1 MRKSDSVVKQQKA
14 SSHLSGL
21 EIVLNQ
27 MVTIDRSRT
36 MEELNRA
43 IQGILEY
50 IGEYTKAGRAYTF
63 EFIEKQGI
71 YRNTSEWC
79 AEGVKPQM
87 DNLQAVPFMEMPYWH
102 RQFLRGEKVVI
113 EDIEAAKDE
122 MPLEYRLLKAQD
134 IHTVIV
140 FPMFHTDTLW
150 GFIGLDDPILDESQS
165 LINLLTVV
173 GSHLGSAYDSCH
185 KSNLLDEKQNALQ
198 ASIDAF
204 QREQRFLQVLC
215 QDYISVFFADLKKD
229 YLEILKVDPEAN
241 VLQVSASEKYMTLS
255 YKEIIESYCRQF
267 MMQEEARKLKKR
279 LNAERLMRELKTRDR
294 ISFRFQSLPNGA
306 GHEYFEAQITRMA
319 IDEENFKVLIGFR
332 FIDDIVRED
341 REKQRVL
348 REALNETRINN
359 EIISA
364 ISKIY
369 FSIYRI
375 DLEKDVYD
383 EVVSIN
389 EVHKMT
395 GVSGKASEKMVEIC
409 KAVVARDYQDRIM
422 RFFDLSTLQ
431 ERLKNTDTVTLEYMV
446 PDGNWQL
453 ARFIAKNRNEQG
465 VVTKVLYVTREVSD
479 VMLRERN
486 WFMAAEAA
494 NRENEA
500 KTDFLSRMAH
510 DIRTPLNA
518 VLGFAYIAKA
528 HIDEKSIV
536 SENLDK
542 LQSAGRYIQR
552 LVDDVTDISQIE
564 SGHFHIE
571 PAFFDVMTLFRDS
584 QDIMGQ
590 MAADRK
596 LHMTCRAHDILHPQ
610 IDADAI
616 RLKQIYVNLVSN
628 AVKYTPEGGTVHFE
642 LYEETSD
649 SPGCVRLV
657 SIVQDNGIG
666 MTEDYMKKMYERF
679 SRSVDTRI
687 NKVRGSGLGLAI
699 VKELVDRMNGR
710 IEVQSAVGV
719 GTTFRVVFDFPFEE
733 ADSDMILQ
741 SPMESDLEMAGQSST
756 ESDLTDCE
764 GMHVLIAEDNE
775 LNYEVAHEILAMHGI
790 TSEQAE
796 NGKICVERF
805 MEAPEG
811 TYDAILMDMQ
821 MPVMNGLEATKML
834 RKMDQ
839 YHGNTI
845 PIIAM
850 TANVAKTDMDKC
862 LAAGM
867 TGHLAKPLDIH
878 ALIAALASVRK
889 TGNAKMEKKD

>member
-1 MRKSDSVVKQQKA
+1 MRKSDSVVKQKKA

-21 EIVLNQ
+21 DIVLNQ

-63 EFIEKQGI
+63 EFIEKQSI

-215 QDYISVFFADLKKD
+215 RDYISVFFADLKKD
-229 YLEILKVDPEAN
+229 YLEILKVDPETN
-241 VLQVSASEKYMTLS
+241 VLQVSASEEHMTLS

-319 IDEENFKVLIGFR
+319 IYEENFKVLIGFR
-332 FIDDIVRED
+332 FIDD
-341 REKQRVL
+341 
-348 REALNETRINN
+348 
-359 EIISA
+359 
-364 ISKIY
+364 
-369 FSIYRI
+369 
-375 DLEKDVYD
+375 
-383 EVVSIN
+383 
-389 EVHKMT
+389 
-395 GVSGKASEKMVEIC
+395 
-409 KAVVARDYQDRIM
+409 
-422 RFFDLSTLQ
+422 
-431 ERLKNTDTVTLEYMV
+431 
-446 PDGNWQL
+446 
-453 ARFIAKNRNEQG
+453 
-465 VVTKVLYVTREVSD
+465 
-479 VMLRERN
+479 
-486 WFMAAEAA
+486 
-494 NRENEA
+494 
-500 KTDFLSRMAH
+500 
-510 DIRTPLNA
+510 
-518 VLGFAYIAKA
+518 
-528 HIDEKSIV
+528 IV

-571 PAFFDVMTLFRDS
+571 PAFFNVMTFFRDF

-590 MAADRK
+590 MTADRK

-628 AVKYTPEGGTVHFE
+628 AVKYTPEGGMVHFE

-679 SRSVDTRI
+679 SRYVDTRI

-878 ALIAALASVRK
+878 ALIAALVSVRK
-889 TGNAKMEKKD
+889 REMQKWRRRIKQW

>member
-1 MRKSDSVVKQQKA
+1 MRKSDSVVKQKKA

-21 EIVLNQ
+21 DIVLNQ

-63 EFIEKQGI
+63 EFIEKQSI

-215 QDYISVFFADLKKD
+215 RDYISVFFADLKKD

-241 VLQVSASEKYMTLS
+241 VLQVSASEEYMTLS

-319 IDEENFKVLIGFR
+319 IYEESFKVLIGFR
-332 FIDDIVRED
+332 FIDD
-341 REKQRVL
+341 
-348 REALNETRINN
+348 
-359 EIISA
+359 
-364 ISKIY
+364 
-369 FSIYRI
+369 
-375 DLEKDVYD
+375 
-383 EVVSIN
+383 
-389 EVHKMT
+389 
-395 GVSGKASEKMVEIC
+395 
-409 KAVVARDYQDRIM
+409 
-422 RFFDLSTLQ
+422 
-431 ERLKNTDTVTLEYMV
+431 
-446 PDGNWQL
+446 
-453 ARFIAKNRNEQG
+453 
-465 VVTKVLYVTREVSD
+465 
-479 VMLRERN
+479 
-486 WFMAAEAA
+486 
-494 NRENEA
+494 
-500 KTDFLSRMAH
+500 
-510 DIRTPLNA
+510 
-518 VLGFAYIAKA
+518 
-528 HIDEKSIV
+528 IV

-571 PAFFDVMTLFRDS
+571 PAFFNVMTFFRDF

-590 MAADRK
+590 MTADRK

-628 AVKYTPEGGTVHFE
+628 AVKYTPEGGMVHFE

-679 SRSVDTRI
+679 SRYVDTRI

-878 ALIAALASVRK
+878 ALIAALVSVRK
-889 TGNAKMEKKD
+889 REM

>member
-1 MRKSDSVVKQQKA
+1 MRKSDSVVKQKKA

-21 EIVLNQ
+21 DIVLNQ

-63 EFIEKQGI
+63 EFIEKQSI

-215 QDYISVFFADLKKD
+215 RDYISVFFADLKKD

-241 VLQVSASEKYMTLS
+241 VLQVSASEEYMTLS

-319 IDEENFKVLIGFR
+319 IYEESFKVLIGFR
-332 FIDDIVRED
+332 FIDD
-341 REKQRVL
+341 
-348 REALNETRINN
+348 
-359 EIISA
+359 
-364 ISKIY
+364 
-369 FSIYRI
+369 
-375 DLEKDVYD
+375 
-383 EVVSIN
+383 
-389 EVHKMT
+389 
-395 GVSGKASEKMVEIC
+395 
-409 KAVVARDYQDRIM
+409 
-422 RFFDLSTLQ
+422 
-431 ERLKNTDTVTLEYMV
+431 
-446 PDGNWQL
+446 
-453 ARFIAKNRNEQG
+453 
-465 VVTKVLYVTREVSD
+465 
-479 VMLRERN
+479 
-486 WFMAAEAA
+486 
-494 NRENEA
+494 
-500 KTDFLSRMAH
+500 
-510 DIRTPLNA
+510 
-518 VLGFAYIAKA
+518 
-528 HIDEKSIV
+528 IV

-571 PAFFDVMTLFRDS
+571 PAFFNVMTFFRDF

-590 MAADRK
+590 MPADRK

-628 AVKYTPEGGTVHFE
+628 AVKYTPEGGMVHFE

-679 SRSVDTRI
+679 SRYVDTRI

-878 ALIAALASVRK
+878 ALIAALVSVRK
-889 TGNAKMEKKD
+889 REMQKWRRRIKQW

>member
-63 EFIEKQGI
+63 EFIEKQSI

-241 VLQVSASEKYMTLS
+241 VLQVSASEEHMTLS

-332 FIDDIVRED
+332 FIDDIV
-341 REKQRVL
+341 
-348 REALNETRINN
+348 
-359 EIISA
+359 
-364 ISKIY
+364 
-369 FSIYRI
+369 
-375 DLEKDVYD
+375 
-383 EVVSIN
+383 
-389 EVHKMT
+389 
-395 GVSGKASEKMVEIC
+395 
-409 KAVVARDYQDRIM
+409 
-422 RFFDLSTLQ
+422 
-431 ERLKNTDTVTLEYMV
+431 
-446 PDGNWQL
+446 
-453 ARFIAKNRNEQG
+453 
-465 VVTKVLYVTREVSD
+465 
-479 VMLRERN
+479 
-486 WFMAAEAA
+486 
-494 NRENEA
+494 
-500 KTDFLSRMAH
+500 
-510 DIRTPLNA
+510 
-518 VLGFAYIAKA
+518 
-528 HIDEKSIV
+528 

-571 PAFFDVMTLFRDS
+571 PAFFNVMTFFRDF

-590 MAADRK
+590 MTADRK

-628 AVKYTPEGGTVHFE
+628 AVKYTPEGGMVHFE

-679 SRSVDTRI
+679 SRYVDTRI

-764 GMHVLIAEDNE
+764 RMHVLIAEDNE

-878 ALIAALASVRK
+878 ALIAALVSVRK
-889 TGNAKMEKKD
+889 REMQKWRRRIKQW

>member
-1 MRKSDSVVKQQKA
+1 MSVK
-14 SSHLSGL
+14 
-21 EIVLNQ
+21 
-27 MVTIDRSRT
+27 TW
-36 MEELNRA
+36 
-43 IQGILEY
+43 
-50 IGEYTKAGRAYTF
+50 
-63 EFIEKQGI
+63 
-71 YRNTSEWC
+71 TSC
-79 AEGVKPQM
+79 
-87 DNLQAVPFMEMPYWH
+87 
-102 RQFLRGEKVVI
+102 
-113 EDIEAAKDE
+113 
-122 MPLEYRLLKAQD
+122 
-134 IHTVIV
+134 
-140 FPMFHTDTLW
+140 
-150 GFIGLDDPILDESQS
+150 S
-165 LINLLTVV
+165 L
-173 GSHLGSAYDSCH
+173 
-185 KSNLLDEKQNALQ
+185 
-198 ASIDAF
+198 
-204 QREQRFLQVLC
+204 
-215 QDYISVFFADLKKD
+215 
-229 YLEILKVDPEAN
+229 
-241 VLQVSASEKYMTLS
+241 
-255 YKEIIESYCRQF
+255 
-267 MMQEEARKLKKR
+267 
-279 LNAERLMRELKTRDR
+279 
-294 ISFRFQSLPNGA
+294 
-306 GHEYFEAQITRMA
+306 
-319 IDEENFKVLIGFR
+319 
-332 FIDDIVRED
+332 
-341 REKQRVL
+341 
-348 REALNETRINN
+348 
-359 EIISA
+359 
-364 ISKIY
+364 
-369 FSIYRI
+369 
-375 DLEKDVYD
+375 
-383 EVVSIN
+383 
-389 EVHKMT
+389 
-395 GVSGKASEKMVEIC
+395 
-409 KAVVARDYQDRIM
+409 
-422 RFFDLSTLQ
+422 
-431 ERLKNTDTVTLEYMV
+431 
-446 PDGNWQL
+446 
-453 ARFIAKNRNEQG
+453 
-465 VVTKVLYVTREVSD
+465 
-479 VMLRERN
+479 
-486 WFMAAEAA
+486 
-494 NRENEA
+494 
-500 KTDFLSRMAH
+500 
-510 DIRTPLNA
+510 
-518 VLGFAYIAKA
+518 
-528 HIDEKSIV
+528 
-536 SENLDK
+536 
-542 LQSAGRYIQR
+542 

-571 PAFFDVMTLFRDS
+571 PAFFNVMTFFRDF

-590 MAADRK
+590 MTADRK
-596 LHMTCRAHDILHPQ
+596 LHMTCQAHDILHPQ

-628 AVKYTPEGGTVHFE
+628 AVKYTPEGGMVHFE

>member
-1 MRKSDSVVKQQKA
+1 MRKSDSVVKQKKA

-21 EIVLNQ
+21 DIVLNQ

-63 EFIEKQGI
+63 EFIEKQSI

-229 YLEILKVDPEAN
+229 YLDILKVDPEAN
-241 VLQVSASEKYMTLS
+241 VLQVSASEEYMTLS

-332 FIDDIVRED
+332 FIDDIV
-341 REKQRVL
+341 
-348 REALNETRINN
+348 
-359 EIISA
+359 
-364 ISKIY
+364 
-369 FSIYRI
+369 
-375 DLEKDVYD
+375 
-383 EVVSIN
+383 
-389 EVHKMT
+389 
-395 GVSGKASEKMVEIC
+395 
-409 KAVVARDYQDRIM
+409 
-422 RFFDLSTLQ
+422 
-431 ERLKNTDTVTLEYMV
+431 
-446 PDGNWQL
+446 
-453 ARFIAKNRNEQG
+453 
-465 VVTKVLYVTREVSD
+465 
-479 VMLRERN
+479 
-486 WFMAAEAA
+486 
-494 NRENEA
+494 
-500 KTDFLSRMAH
+500 
-510 DIRTPLNA
+510 
-518 VLGFAYIAKA
+518 
-528 HIDEKSIV
+528 

-571 PAFFDVMTLFRDS
+571 PAFFNVMTFFRDF

-590 MAADRK
+590 MTADRK

-628 AVKYTPEGGTVHFE
+628 AVKYTPEGGMVHFE

-679 SRSVDTRI
+679 SRYVDTRI

-878 ALIAALASVRK
+878 ALIAALVSVRK
-889 TGNAKMEKKD
+889 REMQKWRRRIKQW

>member
-1 MRKSDSVVKQQKA
+1 MRKSDSVVKQKKA

-21 EIVLNQ
+21 DIVLNQ

-36 MEELNRA
+36 LEELNRA

-63 EFIEKQGI
+63 EFIEKQSI

-215 QDYISVFFADLKKD
+215 RDYISVFFADLKKD

-241 VLQVSASEKYMTLS
+241 VLQVSASEEHMTLS

-319 IDEENFKVLIGFR
+319 IYEESFKVLIGFR
-332 FIDDIVRED
+332 FIDD
-341 REKQRVL
+341 
-348 REALNETRINN
+348 
-359 EIISA
+359 
-364 ISKIY
+364 
-369 FSIYRI
+369 
-375 DLEKDVYD
+375 
-383 EVVSIN
+383 
-389 EVHKMT
+389 
-395 GVSGKASEKMVEIC
+395 
-409 KAVVARDYQDRIM
+409 
-422 RFFDLSTLQ
+422 
-431 ERLKNTDTVTLEYMV
+431 
-446 PDGNWQL
+446 
-453 ARFIAKNRNEQG
+453 
-465 VVTKVLYVTREVSD
+465 
-479 VMLRERN
+479 
-486 WFMAAEAA
+486 
-494 NRENEA
+494 
-500 KTDFLSRMAH
+500 
-510 DIRTPLNA
+510 
-518 VLGFAYIAKA
+518 
-528 HIDEKSIV
+528 IV

-571 PAFFDVMTLFRDS
+571 PAFFNVMTFFRDF

-590 MAADRK
+590 MTADRK

-628 AVKYTPEGGTVHFE
+628 AVKYTPEGGMVHFE

-878 ALIAALASVRK
+878 ALIAALVSVRK
-889 TGNAKMEKKD
+889 REMQKWRRRIKQW

>member
-1 MRKSDSVVKQQKA
+1 MRKSDSVVKQKKA

-21 EIVLNQ
+21 DIVLNQ

-63 EFIEKQGI
+63 EFIEKQSI

-215 QDYISVFFADLKKD
+215 RDYISVFFADLKKD

-241 VLQVSASEKYMTLS
+241 VLQVSASEEYMTLS

-319 IDEENFKVLIGFR
+319 IYEENFKVLIGFR
-332 FIDDIVRED
+332 FIDD
-341 REKQRVL
+341 
-348 REALNETRINN
+348 
-359 EIISA
+359 
-364 ISKIY
+364 
-369 FSIYRI
+369 
-375 DLEKDVYD
+375 
-383 EVVSIN
+383 
-389 EVHKMT
+389 
-395 GVSGKASEKMVEIC
+395 
-409 KAVVARDYQDRIM
+409 
-422 RFFDLSTLQ
+422 
-431 ERLKNTDTVTLEYMV
+431 
-446 PDGNWQL
+446 
-453 ARFIAKNRNEQG
+453 
-465 VVTKVLYVTREVSD
+465 
-479 VMLRERN
+479 
-486 WFMAAEAA
+486 
-494 NRENEA
+494 
-500 KTDFLSRMAH
+500 
-510 DIRTPLNA
+510 
-518 VLGFAYIAKA
+518 
-528 HIDEKSIV
+528 IV

-571 PAFFDVMTLFRDS
+571 PAFFNVMTFFRDF

-590 MAADRK
+590 MTADRK

-628 AVKYTPEGGTVHFE
+628 AVKYTPEGGMVHFE

-679 SRSVDTRI
+679 SRYVDTRI

-878 ALIAALASVRK
+878 ALIAALVSVRK
-889 TGNAKMEKKD
+889 REMQKWRRRIKQW

>member
-1 MRKSDSVVKQQKA
+1 MRKSDSVVKQKKA

-21 EIVLNQ
+21 DIVLNQ

-63 EFIEKQGI
+63 EFIEKQSI

-241 VLQVSASEKYMTLS
+241 VLQVSASEEHMTLS

-319 IDEENFKVLIGFR
+319 IYEENFKVLIGFR
-332 FIDDIVRED
+332 FIDD
-341 REKQRVL
+341 
-348 REALNETRINN
+348 
-359 EIISA
+359 
-364 ISKIY
+364 
-369 FSIYRI
+369 
-375 DLEKDVYD
+375 
-383 EVVSIN
+383 
-389 EVHKMT
+389 
-395 GVSGKASEKMVEIC
+395 
-409 KAVVARDYQDRIM
+409 
-422 RFFDLSTLQ
+422 
-431 ERLKNTDTVTLEYMV
+431 
-446 PDGNWQL
+446 
-453 ARFIAKNRNEQG
+453 
-465 VVTKVLYVTREVSD
+465 
-479 VMLRERN
+479 
-486 WFMAAEAA
+486 
-494 NRENEA
+494 
-500 KTDFLSRMAH
+500 
-510 DIRTPLNA
+510 
-518 VLGFAYIAKA
+518 
-528 HIDEKSIV
+528 IV

-571 PAFFDVMTLFRDS
+571 PAFFNVMTFFRDF

-590 MAADRK
+590 MTADRK

-628 AVKYTPEGGTVHFE
+628 AVKYTPEGGMVHFE

-878 ALIAALASVRK
+878 ALIAALVSVRK
-889 TGNAKMEKKD
+889 REMQKWRRRIKQW

>member
-1 MRKSDSVVKQQKA
+1 MRKSDSVVKQKKA

-27 MVTIDRSRT
+27 MVIIDRSRT

-63 EFIEKQGI
+63 EFIEKQSI

-102 RQFLRGEKVVI
+102 RHFLRGEKVVI

-150 GFIGLDDPILDESQS
+150 GFIGLDDPILDESRS

-204 QREQRFLQVLC
+204 QREQQFLQVLC
-215 QDYISVFFADLKKD
+215 QDYTAVFYADLKKD
-229 YLEILKVDPEAN
+229 YLEILKVDPESN
-241 VLQVSASEKYMTLS
+241 VLRVSAAEEHMTLS
-255 YKEIIESYCRQF
+255 YKEIIENYCRQF
-267 MMQEEARKLKKR
+267 MTQEEARKLKRR

-332 FIDDIVRED
+332 FIDDIV
-341 REKQRVL
+341 
-348 REALNETRINN
+348 
-359 EIISA
+359 
-364 ISKIY
+364 
-369 FSIYRI
+369 
-375 DLEKDVYD
+375 
-383 EVVSIN
+383 
-389 EVHKMT
+389 
-395 GVSGKASEKMVEIC
+395 
-409 KAVVARDYQDRIM
+409 
-422 RFFDLSTLQ
+422 
-431 ERLKNTDTVTLEYMV
+431 
-446 PDGNWQL
+446 
-453 ARFIAKNRNEQG
+453 
-465 VVTKVLYVTREVSD
+465 
-479 VMLRERN
+479 
-486 WFMAAEAA
+486 
-494 NRENEA
+494 
-500 KTDFLSRMAH
+500 
-510 DIRTPLNA
+510 
-518 VLGFAYIAKA
+518 
-528 HIDEKSIV
+528 

-571 PAFFDVMTLFRDS
+571 PAFFNVMTFFRDF

-590 MAADRK
+590 MTADRK

-699 VKELVDRMNGR
+699 VKELVDRMDGR

-733 ADSDMILQ
+733 ADSDMTLQ
-741 SPMESDLEMAGQSST
+741 SQTESDLEMAGQPST

-775 LNYEVAHEILAMHGI
+775 LNYEVAHEILSMHGV

-805 MEAPEG
+805 MEAPAG

-821 MPVMNGLEATKML
+821 MPVMNGLEATKVL

-878 ALIAALASVRK
+878 ALIAALVSVRK
-889 TGNAKMEKKD
+889 REMQKWRRRIKQW

>member
-1 MRKSDSVVKQQKA
+1 MLYGKLEINQKSDQGGEQPMRKSDSVVKQKKA

-21 EIVLNQ
+21 DIVLNQ

-63 EFIEKQGI
+63 EFIEKQSI

-215 QDYISVFFADLKKD
+215 RDYISVFFADLKKD

-241 VLQVSASEKYMTLS
+241 VLQVSASEEYMTLS

-332 FIDDIVRED
+332 FIDDIV
-341 REKQRVL
+341 
-348 REALNETRINN
+348 
-359 EIISA
+359 
-364 ISKIY
+364 
-369 FSIYRI
+369 
-375 DLEKDVYD
+375 
-383 EVVSIN
+383 
-389 EVHKMT
+389 
-395 GVSGKASEKMVEIC
+395 
-409 KAVVARDYQDRIM
+409 
-422 RFFDLSTLQ
+422 
-431 ERLKNTDTVTLEYMV
+431 
-446 PDGNWQL
+446 
-453 ARFIAKNRNEQG
+453 
-465 VVTKVLYVTREVSD
+465 
-479 VMLRERN
+479 
-486 WFMAAEAA
+486 
-494 NRENEA
+494 
-500 KTDFLSRMAH
+500 
-510 DIRTPLNA
+510 
-518 VLGFAYIAKA
+518 
-528 HIDEKSIV
+528 

-571 PAFFDVMTLFRDS
+571 PAFFNVMTFFRDF

-590 MAADRK
+590 MTADRK

-610 IDADAI
+610 IDTDAI

-628 AVKYTPEGGTVHFE
+628 AVKYTPEGGMVHFE

-679 SRSVDTRI
+679 SRYVDTRI

-756 ESDLTDCE
+756 ESDLTECE

-878 ALIAALASVRK
+878 ALIAALVSVRK
-889 TGNAKMEKKD
+889 REMQKWRRRIKQW

>member
-1 MRKSDSVVKQQKA
+1 MRKSDSVVKQKKA

-21 EIVLNQ
+21 DIVLNQ

-63 EFIEKQGI
+63 EFIEKQSI

-229 YLEILKVDPEAN
+229 YLEILKVDLEVN
-241 VLQVSASEKYMTLS
+241 VLQVSASEEYMTLS

-306 GHEYFEAQITRMA
+306 GHEYFEAQITRLA

-341 REKQRVL
+341 
-348 REALNETRINN
+348 
-359 EIISA
+359 
-364 ISKIY
+364 
-369 FSIYRI
+369 
-375 DLEKDVYD
+375 
-383 EVVSIN
+383 
-389 EVHKMT
+389 
-395 GVSGKASEKMVEIC
+395 
-409 KAVVARDYQDRIM
+409 
-422 RFFDLSTLQ
+422 
-431 ERLKNTDTVTLEYMV
+431 
-446 PDGNWQL
+446 
-453 ARFIAKNRNEQG
+453 
-465 VVTKVLYVTREVSD
+465 
-479 VMLRERN
+479 
-486 WFMAAEAA
+486 
-494 NRENEA
+494 RENEA

-571 PAFFDVMTLFRDS
+571 PAFFNVMTFFRDF

-590 MAADRK
+590 MTADRK

-628 AVKYTPEGGTVHFE
+628 AVKYTPEGGMVHFE

-679 SRSVDTRI
+679 SRYVDTRI

-878 ALIAALASVRK
+878 ALIAALVSVRK
-889 TGNAKMEKKD
+889 REMQKWRRRIKQW

>member
-1 MRKSDSVVKQQKA
+1 MRKSDSVVKQKKA

-21 EIVLNQ
+21 DIVLNQ

-63 EFIEKQGI
+63 EFIEKQSI

-215 QDYISVFFADLKKD
+215 RDYISVFFADLKKD

-241 VLQVSASEKYMTLS
+241 VLQVSASEEYMTLS

-319 IDEENFKVLIGFR
+319 IYEENFKVLIGFR
-332 FIDDIVRED
+332 FIDD
-341 REKQRVL
+341 
-348 REALNETRINN
+348 
-359 EIISA
+359 
-364 ISKIY
+364 
-369 FSIYRI
+369 
-375 DLEKDVYD
+375 
-383 EVVSIN
+383 
-389 EVHKMT
+389 
-395 GVSGKASEKMVEIC
+395 
-409 KAVVARDYQDRIM
+409 
-422 RFFDLSTLQ
+422 
-431 ERLKNTDTVTLEYMV
+431 
-446 PDGNWQL
+446 
-453 ARFIAKNRNEQG
+453 
-465 VVTKVLYVTREVSD
+465 
-479 VMLRERN
+479 
-486 WFMAAEAA
+486 
-494 NRENEA
+494 
-500 KTDFLSRMAH
+500 
-510 DIRTPLNA
+510 
-518 VLGFAYIAKA
+518 
-528 HIDEKSIV
+528 IV

-571 PAFFDVMTLFRDS
+571 PAFFNVMTFFRDF

-590 MAADRK
+590 MTADRK

-628 AVKYTPEGGTVHFE
+628 AVKYTPEGGMVHFE

-741 SPMESDLEMAGQSST
+741 FPMESDLEMAGQSST

-878 ALIAALASVRK
+878 ALIAALVSVRK
-889 TGNAKMEKKD
+889 REMQKWRRRIKQW

>member
-1 MRKSDSVVKQQKA
+1 MRKSDSVVKQKKA

-21 EIVLNQ
+21 DIVLNQ

-63 EFIEKQGI
+63 EFIEKQSI
-71 YRNTSEWC
+71 YHNTSEWC
-79 AEGVKPQM
+79 SEGVKPQM

-241 VLQVSASEKYMTLS
+241 VLQVSASEEYMTLS

-332 FIDDIVRED
+332 FIDDIV
-341 REKQRVL
+341 
-348 REALNETRINN
+348 
-359 EIISA
+359 
-364 ISKIY
+364 
-369 FSIYRI
+369 
-375 DLEKDVYD
+375 
-383 EVVSIN
+383 
-389 EVHKMT
+389 
-395 GVSGKASEKMVEIC
+395 
-409 KAVVARDYQDRIM
+409 
-422 RFFDLSTLQ
+422 
-431 ERLKNTDTVTLEYMV
+431 
-446 PDGNWQL
+446 
-453 ARFIAKNRNEQG
+453 
-465 VVTKVLYVTREVSD
+465 
-479 VMLRERN
+479 
-486 WFMAAEAA
+486 
-494 NRENEA
+494 
-500 KTDFLSRMAH
+500 
-510 DIRTPLNA
+510 
-518 VLGFAYIAKA
+518 
-528 HIDEKSIV
+528 

-571 PAFFDVMTLFRDS
+571 PAFFNVMTFFRDF

-590 MAADRK
+590 MTADRK

-628 AVKYTPEGGTVHFE
+628 AVKYTPEGGMVHFE

-657 SIVQDNGIG
+657 SIVQDNGID

-764 GMHVLIAEDNE
+764 RMHVLIAEDNE

-805 MEAPEG
+805 MEASEG

-878 ALIAALASVRK
+878 ALIAALVSVRK
-889 TGNAKMEKKD
+889 REMQKWRRRIKQW

>member
-1 MRKSDSVVKQQKA
+1 M
-14 SSHLSGL
+14 
-21 EIVLNQ
+21 NQ

-63 EFIEKQGI
+63 EFIEKQSI

-241 VLQVSASEKYMTLS
+241 VLQVSASEEYMTLS

-332 FIDDIVRED
+332 FIDDIV
-341 REKQRVL
+341 
-348 REALNETRINN
+348 
-359 EIISA
+359 
-364 ISKIY
+364 
-369 FSIYRI
+369 
-375 DLEKDVYD
+375 
-383 EVVSIN
+383 
-389 EVHKMT
+389 
-395 GVSGKASEKMVEIC
+395 
-409 KAVVARDYQDRIM
+409 
-422 RFFDLSTLQ
+422 
-431 ERLKNTDTVTLEYMV
+431 
-446 PDGNWQL
+446 
-453 ARFIAKNRNEQG
+453 
-465 VVTKVLYVTREVSD
+465 
-479 VMLRERN
+479 
-486 WFMAAEAA
+486 
-494 NRENEA
+494 
-500 KTDFLSRMAH
+500 
-510 DIRTPLNA
+510 
-518 VLGFAYIAKA
+518 
-528 HIDEKSIV
+528 

-571 PAFFDVMTLFRDS
+571 PAFFNVMTFFRDF

-590 MAADRK
+590 MTADRK

-628 AVKYTPEGGTVHFE
+628 AVKYTPEGGMVHFE

-679 SRSVDTRI
+679 SRYVDTRI

-878 ALIAALASVRK
+878 ALIAALVSVRK
-889 TGNAKMEKKD
+889 REMQKWRRRIKQW

>member
-1 MRKSDSVVKQQKA
+1 MRKSDSVVKQKKA

-21 EIVLNQ
+21 DIVLNQ

-43 IQGILEY
+43 IQDILEY

-63 EFIEKQGI
+63 EFIEKQSI

-215 QDYISVFFADLKKD
+215 RDYISVFFEDLKKD

-241 VLQVSASEKYMTLS
+241 VLQVSASEEYMTLS

-332 FIDDIVRED
+332 FIDDIV
-341 REKQRVL
+341 
-348 REALNETRINN
+348 
-359 EIISA
+359 
-364 ISKIY
+364 
-369 FSIYRI
+369 
-375 DLEKDVYD
+375 
-383 EVVSIN
+383 
-389 EVHKMT
+389 
-395 GVSGKASEKMVEIC
+395 
-409 KAVVARDYQDRIM
+409 
-422 RFFDLSTLQ
+422 
-431 ERLKNTDTVTLEYMV
+431 
-446 PDGNWQL
+446 
-453 ARFIAKNRNEQG
+453 
-465 VVTKVLYVTREVSD
+465 
-479 VMLRERN
+479 
-486 WFMAAEAA
+486 
-494 NRENEA
+494 
-500 KTDFLSRMAH
+500 
-510 DIRTPLNA
+510 
-518 VLGFAYIAKA
+518 
-528 HIDEKSIV
+528 

-571 PAFFDVMTLFRDS
+571 PAFFNVMTFFRDF

-590 MAADRK
+590 MTADRK

-628 AVKYTPEGGTVHFE
+628 AVKYTPEGGMVHFE

-741 SPMESDLEMAGQSST
+741 SPMESDLEMAGQPST

-775 LNYEVAHEILAMHGI
+775 LNYEVAHEILSMHGV

-805 MEAPEG
+805 MEAPAG

-862 LAAGM
+862 FAAGM

>member
-1 MRKSDSVVKQQKA
+1 MRKSDSVVKQKKA

-21 EIVLNQ
+21 DIVLNQ

-63 EFIEKQGI
+63 EFIEKQSI

-150 GFIGLDDPILDESQS
+150 GVIGLDDPILDESQS

-204 QREQRFLQVLC
+204 RREQRFLQVLC
-215 QDYISVFFADLKKD
+215 RDYISVFFADLKKD

-241 VLQVSASEKYMTLS
+241 VLQVSASEEYMTLS

-319 IDEENFKVLIGFR
+319 IYEESFKVLIGFR
-332 FIDDIVRED
+332 FIDD
-341 REKQRVL
+341 
-348 REALNETRINN
+348 
-359 EIISA
+359 
-364 ISKIY
+364 
-369 FSIYRI
+369 
-375 DLEKDVYD
+375 
-383 EVVSIN
+383 
-389 EVHKMT
+389 
-395 GVSGKASEKMVEIC
+395 
-409 KAVVARDYQDRIM
+409 
-422 RFFDLSTLQ
+422 
-431 ERLKNTDTVTLEYMV
+431 
-446 PDGNWQL
+446 
-453 ARFIAKNRNEQG
+453 
-465 VVTKVLYVTREVSD
+465 
-479 VMLRERN
+479 
-486 WFMAAEAA
+486 
-494 NRENEA
+494 
-500 KTDFLSRMAH
+500 
-510 DIRTPLNA
+510 
-518 VLGFAYIAKA
+518 
-528 HIDEKSIV
+528 IV

-571 PAFFDVMTLFRDS
+571 PAFFNVMTFFRDF

-590 MAADRK
+590 MTADRK

-628 AVKYTPEGGTVHFE
+628 AVKYTPEGGMVHFE

-679 SRSVDTRI
+679 SRYVDTRI

-878 ALIAALASVRK
+878 ALIAALVSVRK
-889 TGNAKMEKKD
+889 REMQKWRRRIKQW

>member
-63 EFIEKQGI
+63 EFIEKQSI

-185 KSNLLDEKQNALQ
+185 KSNVLDEKQNALQ

-204 QREQRFLQVLC
+204 QREQQFLQVLC
-215 QDYISVFFADLKKD
+215 QDYTAVFYADLKKD

-241 VLQVSASEKYMTLS
+241 VLQVSASEEYMTLS

-332 FIDDIVRED
+332 FIDDIV
-341 REKQRVL
+341 
-348 REALNETRINN
+348 
-359 EIISA
+359 
-364 ISKIY
+364 
-369 FSIYRI
+369 
-375 DLEKDVYD
+375 
-383 EVVSIN
+383 
-389 EVHKMT
+389 
-395 GVSGKASEKMVEIC
+395 
-409 KAVVARDYQDRIM
+409 
-422 RFFDLSTLQ
+422 
-431 ERLKNTDTVTLEYMV
+431 
-446 PDGNWQL
+446 
-453 ARFIAKNRNEQG
+453 
-465 VVTKVLYVTREVSD
+465 
-479 VMLRERN
+479 
-486 WFMAAEAA
+486 
-494 NRENEA
+494 
-500 KTDFLSRMAH
+500 
-510 DIRTPLNA
+510 
-518 VLGFAYIAKA
+518 
-528 HIDEKSIV
+528 

-571 PAFFDVMTLFRDS
+571 PAFFNVMTFFRDF

-590 MAADRK
+590 MTADRK

-628 AVKYTPEGGTVHFE
+628 AVKYTPEGGMVHFE

-679 SRSVDTRI
+679 SRYVDTRI

-878 ALIAALASVRK
+878 ALIAALVSVRK
-889 TGNAKMEKKD
+889 REMQKWRRRIKQW

>member
-1 MRKSDSVVKQQKA
+1 MRKSDSVVKQKKA

-21 EIVLNQ
+21 DIVLNQ

-63 EFIEKQGI
+63 EFIEKQSI

-215 QDYISVFFADLKKD
+215 RDYISVFFADLKKD

-241 VLQVSASEKYMTLS
+241 VLQVSASEEYMTLS

-319 IDEENFKVLIGFR
+319 IYEESFKVLIGFR
-332 FIDDIVRED
+332 FIDD
-341 REKQRVL
+341 
-348 REALNETRINN
+348 
-359 EIISA
+359 
-364 ISKIY
+364 
-369 FSIYRI
+369 
-375 DLEKDVYD
+375 
-383 EVVSIN
+383 
-389 EVHKMT
+389 
-395 GVSGKASEKMVEIC
+395 
-409 KAVVARDYQDRIM
+409 
-422 RFFDLSTLQ
+422 
-431 ERLKNTDTVTLEYMV
+431 
-446 PDGNWQL
+446 
-453 ARFIAKNRNEQG
+453 
-465 VVTKVLYVTREVSD
+465 
-479 VMLRERN
+479 
-486 WFMAAEAA
+486 
-494 NRENEA
+494 
-500 KTDFLSRMAH
+500 
-510 DIRTPLNA
+510 
-518 VLGFAYIAKA
+518 
-528 HIDEKSIV
+528 IV

-571 PAFFDVMTLFRDS
+571 PAFFNVMTFFRDF

-590 MAADRK
+590 MTADRK

-628 AVKYTPEGGTVHFE
+628 AVKYTPEGGMVHFE

-679 SRSVDTRI
+679 SRYVDTRI

-878 ALIAALASVRK
+878 ALIAALVSVRK
-889 TGNAKMEKKD
+889 REMQKWRRRIKQW

>member
-1 MRKSDSVVKQQKA
+1 MRKSDSVVKQKKA

-21 EIVLNQ
+21 DIVLNQ

-63 EFIEKQGI
+63 EFIEKQSI

-173 GSHLGSAYDSCH
+173 GSHLGSSYDSCH

-215 QDYISVFFADLKKD
+215 RDYISVFFADLKKD

-241 VLQVSASEKYMTLS
+241 VLQVSASEEYMTLS

-319 IDEENFKVLIGFR
+319 IYEESFKVLIGFR
-332 FIDDIVRED
+332 FIDD
-341 REKQRVL
+341 
-348 REALNETRINN
+348 
-359 EIISA
+359 
-364 ISKIY
+364 
-369 FSIYRI
+369 
-375 DLEKDVYD
+375 
-383 EVVSIN
+383 
-389 EVHKMT
+389 
-395 GVSGKASEKMVEIC
+395 
-409 KAVVARDYQDRIM
+409 
-422 RFFDLSTLQ
+422 
-431 ERLKNTDTVTLEYMV
+431 
-446 PDGNWQL
+446 
-453 ARFIAKNRNEQG
+453 
-465 VVTKVLYVTREVSD
+465 
-479 VMLRERN
+479 
-486 WFMAAEAA
+486 
-494 NRENEA
+494 
-500 KTDFLSRMAH
+500 
-510 DIRTPLNA
+510 
-518 VLGFAYIAKA
+518 
-528 HIDEKSIV
+528 IV

-571 PAFFDVMTLFRDS
+571 PAFFNVMTFFRDF

-590 MAADRK
+590 MTADRK

-628 AVKYTPEGGTVHFE
+628 AVKYTPEGGMVHFE

-878 ALIAALASVRK
+878 ALIAALVSVRK
-889 TGNAKMEKKD
+889 REMQKWRRRIKQW

>member
-1 MRKSDSVVKQQKA
+1 MRKSDSVVKQKKA

-21 EIVLNQ
+21 DIVLNQ

-63 EFIEKQGI
+63 EFIEKQSI

-150 GFIGLDDPILDESQS
+150 VFIGLDDPILDESQS

-241 VLQVSASEKYMTLS
+241 VLQVSASEEYMTLS

-332 FIDDIVRED
+332 FIDDIV
-341 REKQRVL
+341 
-348 REALNETRINN
+348 
-359 EIISA
+359 
-364 ISKIY
+364 
-369 FSIYRI
+369 
-375 DLEKDVYD
+375 
-383 EVVSIN
+383 
-389 EVHKMT
+389 
-395 GVSGKASEKMVEIC
+395 
-409 KAVVARDYQDRIM
+409 
-422 RFFDLSTLQ
+422 
-431 ERLKNTDTVTLEYMV
+431 
-446 PDGNWQL
+446 
-453 ARFIAKNRNEQG
+453 
-465 VVTKVLYVTREVSD
+465 
-479 VMLRERN
+479 
-486 WFMAAEAA
+486 
-494 NRENEA
+494 
-500 KTDFLSRMAH
+500 
-510 DIRTPLNA
+510 
-518 VLGFAYIAKA
+518 
-528 HIDEKSIV
+528 

-571 PAFFDVMTLFRDS
+571 PAFFNVMTFFRDF

-590 MAADRK
+590 MTADRK

-628 AVKYTPEGGTVHFE
+628 AVKYTPEGGMVHFE

-764 GMHVLIAEDNE
+764 RMHVLIAEDNE

-878 ALIAALASVRK
+878 ALIAALVSVRK
-889 TGNAKMEKKD
+889 REMQKWRRRIKQW

>member
-1 MRKSDSVVKQQKA
+1 MRKSDSVVKQKKA

-21 EIVLNQ
+21 DIVLNQ

-63 EFIEKQGI
+63 EFIEKQSI

-215 QDYISVFFADLKKD
+215 RDYISVFFADLKKD
-229 YLEILKVDPEAN
+229 YLEILKVDLEVN
-241 VLQVSASEKYMTLS
+241 VLQVSASEEYMTLS

-332 FIDDIVRED
+332 FIDDIV
-341 REKQRVL
+341 
-348 REALNETRINN
+348 
-359 EIISA
+359 
-364 ISKIY
+364 
-369 FSIYRI
+369 
-375 DLEKDVYD
+375 
-383 EVVSIN
+383 
-389 EVHKMT
+389 
-395 GVSGKASEKMVEIC
+395 
-409 KAVVARDYQDRIM
+409 
-422 RFFDLSTLQ
+422 
-431 ERLKNTDTVTLEYMV
+431 
-446 PDGNWQL
+446 
-453 ARFIAKNRNEQG
+453 
-465 VVTKVLYVTREVSD
+465 
-479 VMLRERN
+479 
-486 WFMAAEAA
+486 
-494 NRENEA
+494 
-500 KTDFLSRMAH
+500 
-510 DIRTPLNA
+510 
-518 VLGFAYIAKA
+518 
-528 HIDEKSIV
+528 

-571 PAFFDVMTLFRDS
+571 PAFFNVMTFFRDF

-590 MAADRK
+590 MTADRK

-610 IDADAI
+610 IDTDAI

-628 AVKYTPEGGTVHFE
+628 AVKYTPEGGMVHFE

-679 SRSVDTRI
+679 SRYVDTRI

-878 ALIAALASVRK
+878 ALIAALVSVRK
-889 TGNAKMEKKD
+889 REMQKWRRRIKQW

>member
-1 MRKSDSVVKQQKA
+1 MRKSDSVVKQKKA

-21 EIVLNQ
+21 DIVLNQ

-63 EFIEKQGI
+63 EFIEKQSI

-215 QDYISVFFADLKKD
+215 RDYISVFFADLKKD

-241 VLQVSASEKYMTLS
+241 VLQVSASEEYMTLS

-319 IDEENFKVLIGFR
+319 IYEESFKVLIGFR
-332 FIDDIVRED
+332 FIDD
-341 REKQRVL
+341 
-348 REALNETRINN
+348 
-359 EIISA
+359 
-364 ISKIY
+364 
-369 FSIYRI
+369 
-375 DLEKDVYD
+375 
-383 EVVSIN
+383 
-389 EVHKMT
+389 
-395 GVSGKASEKMVEIC
+395 
-409 KAVVARDYQDRIM
+409 
-422 RFFDLSTLQ
+422 
-431 ERLKNTDTVTLEYMV
+431 
-446 PDGNWQL
+446 
-453 ARFIAKNRNEQG
+453 
-465 VVTKVLYVTREVSD
+465 
-479 VMLRERN
+479 
-486 WFMAAEAA
+486 
-494 NRENEA
+494 
-500 KTDFLSRMAH
+500 
-510 DIRTPLNA
+510 
-518 VLGFAYIAKA
+518 
-528 HIDEKSIV
+528 IV

-552 LVDDVTDISQIE
+552 LVDDVTDISQVE

-571 PAFFDVMTLFRDS
+571 PAFFNVMTFFRDF

-590 MAADRK
+590 MTADRK

-628 AVKYTPEGGTVHFE
+628 AVKYTPEGGMVHFE

-679 SRSVDTRI
+679 SRYVDTRI

-878 ALIAALASVRK
+878 ALIAALVSVRK
-889 TGNAKMEKKD
+889 REMQKWRRRIKQW

>member
-1 MRKSDSVVKQQKA
+1 MRKSDSVVKQKKA

-21 EIVLNQ
+21 DIVLNQ

-63 EFIEKQGI
+63 EFIEKQSI

-241 VLQVSASEKYMTLS
+241 VLQVSASEEYMTLS

-319 IDEENFKVLIGFR
+319 IYEESFKVLIGFR
-332 FIDDIVRED
+332 FIDD
-341 REKQRVL
+341 
-348 REALNETRINN
+348 
-359 EIISA
+359 
-364 ISKIY
+364 
-369 FSIYRI
+369 
-375 DLEKDVYD
+375 
-383 EVVSIN
+383 
-389 EVHKMT
+389 
-395 GVSGKASEKMVEIC
+395 
-409 KAVVARDYQDRIM
+409 
-422 RFFDLSTLQ
+422 
-431 ERLKNTDTVTLEYMV
+431 
-446 PDGNWQL
+446 
-453 ARFIAKNRNEQG
+453 
-465 VVTKVLYVTREVSD
+465 
-479 VMLRERN
+479 
-486 WFMAAEAA
+486 
-494 NRENEA
+494 
-500 KTDFLSRMAH
+500 
-510 DIRTPLNA
+510 
-518 VLGFAYIAKA
+518 
-528 HIDEKSIV
+528 IV

-571 PAFFDVMTLFRDS
+571 PAFFNVMTFFRDF

-590 MAADRK
+590 MTADRK

-628 AVKYTPEGGTVHFE
+628 AVKYTPEGGMVHFE

-679 SRSVDTRI
+679 SRYVDTRI

-878 ALIAALASVRK
+878 ALIAALVSVRK
-889 TGNAKMEKKD
+889 REMQKWRRRIKQW

>member
-1 MRKSDSVVKQQKA
+1 MRKSDSVVKQKKA

-21 EIVLNQ
+21 DIVLNQ

-63 EFIEKQGI
+63 EFIEKQSI

-150 GFIGLDDPILDESQS
+150 RFIGLDDPILDESQS

-241 VLQVSASEKYMTLS
+241 VLQVSASEEYMTLS

-332 FIDDIVRED
+332 FIDDIV
-341 REKQRVL
+341 
-348 REALNETRINN
+348 
-359 EIISA
+359 
-364 ISKIY
+364 
-369 FSIYRI
+369 
-375 DLEKDVYD
+375 
-383 EVVSIN
+383 
-389 EVHKMT
+389 
-395 GVSGKASEKMVEIC
+395 
-409 KAVVARDYQDRIM
+409 
-422 RFFDLSTLQ
+422 
-431 ERLKNTDTVTLEYMV
+431 
-446 PDGNWQL
+446 
-453 ARFIAKNRNEQG
+453 
-465 VVTKVLYVTREVSD
+465 
-479 VMLRERN
+479 
-486 WFMAAEAA
+486 
-494 NRENEA
+494 
-500 KTDFLSRMAH
+500 
-510 DIRTPLNA
+510 
-518 VLGFAYIAKA
+518 
-528 HIDEKSIV
+528 

-571 PAFFDVMTLFRDS
+571 PAFFNVMTFFRDF

-590 MAADRK
+590 MTADRK

-628 AVKYTPEGGTVHFE
+628 AVKYTPEGGMVHFE

-679 SRSVDTRI
+679 SRYVDTRI

-878 ALIAALASVRK
+878 ALIAALVSVRK
-889 TGNAKMEKKD
+889 REMQKWRRRIKQW

>member
-1 MRKSDSVVKQQKA
+1 MRKSDSVVKQKKA

-21 EIVLNQ
+21 DIVLNQ

-63 EFIEKQGI
+63 EFIEKQSI

-215 QDYISVFFADLKKD
+215 RDYISVFFADLKKD

-241 VLQVSASEKYMTLS
+241 VLQVSASEEYMTLS

-319 IDEENFKVLIGFR
+319 IYEESFKVLIGFR
-332 FIDDIVRED
+332 FIDD
-341 REKQRVL
+341 
-348 REALNETRINN
+348 
-359 EIISA
+359 
-364 ISKIY
+364 
-369 FSIYRI
+369 
-375 DLEKDVYD
+375 
-383 EVVSIN
+383 
-389 EVHKMT
+389 
-395 GVSGKASEKMVEIC
+395 
-409 KAVVARDYQDRIM
+409 
-422 RFFDLSTLQ
+422 
-431 ERLKNTDTVTLEYMV
+431 
-446 PDGNWQL
+446 
-453 ARFIAKNRNEQG
+453 
-465 VVTKVLYVTREVSD
+465 
-479 VMLRERN
+479 
-486 WFMAAEAA
+486 
-494 NRENEA
+494 
-500 KTDFLSRMAH
+500 
-510 DIRTPLNA
+510 
-518 VLGFAYIAKA
+518 
-528 HIDEKSIV
+528 IV

-571 PAFFDVMTLFRDS
+571 PAFFNVMTFFRDF

-590 MAADRK
+590 MTADRK

-628 AVKYTPEGGTVHFE
+628 AVKYTPEGGMAHFE

-679 SRSVDTRI
+679 SRYVDTRI

-878 ALIAALASVRK
+878 ALIAALVSVRK
-889 TGNAKMEKKD
+889 REMQKWRRRIKQW

>member
-1 MRKSDSVVKQQKA
+1 MRKSDSVVKQKKA

-21 EIVLNQ
+21 DIVLNQ

-63 EFIEKQGI
+63 EFIEKQSI

-215 QDYISVFFADLKKD
+215 RDYISVFFADLKKD

-241 VLQVSASEKYMTLS
+241 VLQVSASEEYMTLS

-332 FIDDIVRED
+332 FIDDIV
-341 REKQRVL
+341 
-348 REALNETRINN
+348 
-359 EIISA
+359 
-364 ISKIY
+364 
-369 FSIYRI
+369 
-375 DLEKDVYD
+375 
-383 EVVSIN
+383 
-389 EVHKMT
+389 
-395 GVSGKASEKMVEIC
+395 
-409 KAVVARDYQDRIM
+409 
-422 RFFDLSTLQ
+422 
-431 ERLKNTDTVTLEYMV
+431 
-446 PDGNWQL
+446 
-453 ARFIAKNRNEQG
+453 
-465 VVTKVLYVTREVSD
+465 
-479 VMLRERN
+479 
-486 WFMAAEAA
+486 
-494 NRENEA
+494 
-500 KTDFLSRMAH
+500 
-510 DIRTPLNA
+510 
-518 VLGFAYIAKA
+518 
-528 HIDEKSIV
+528 

-571 PAFFDVMTLFRDS
+571 PAFFNVMTFFRDF

-590 MAADRK
+590 MTADRK

-628 AVKYTPEGGTVHFE
+628 AVKYTPEGGMVHFE

-657 SIVQDNGIG
+657 LIVQDNGIG

-878 ALIAALASVRK
+878 ALIAALVSVRK
-889 TGNAKMEKKD
+889 REMQKWRRRIKQW

>member
-1 MRKSDSVVKQQKA
+1 MRKSDSVVKQKKA

-21 EIVLNQ
+21 DIVLNQ

-63 EFIEKQGI
+63 EFIEKQSI

-215 QDYISVFFADLKKD
+215 RDYISVFFADLKKD
-229 YLEILKVDPEAN
+229 YLEILKVDLEVN
-241 VLQVSASEKYMTLS
+241 VLQVSASEEYMTLS

-332 FIDDIVRED
+332 FIDDIV
-341 REKQRVL
+341 
-348 REALNETRINN
+348 
-359 EIISA
+359 
-364 ISKIY
+364 
-369 FSIYRI
+369 
-375 DLEKDVYD
+375 
-383 EVVSIN
+383 
-389 EVHKMT
+389 
-395 GVSGKASEKMVEIC
+395 
-409 KAVVARDYQDRIM
+409 
-422 RFFDLSTLQ
+422 
-431 ERLKNTDTVTLEYMV
+431 
-446 PDGNWQL
+446 
-453 ARFIAKNRNEQG
+453 
-465 VVTKVLYVTREVSD
+465 
-479 VMLRERN
+479 
-486 WFMAAEAA
+486 
-494 NRENEA
+494 
-500 KTDFLSRMAH
+500 
-510 DIRTPLNA
+510 
-518 VLGFAYIAKA
+518 
-528 HIDEKSIV
+528 

-571 PAFFDVMTLFRDS
+571 PAFFNVMTFFRDF

-590 MAADRK
+590 MTADRK

-628 AVKYTPEGGTVHFE
+628 AVKYTPEGGMVHFE

-679 SRSVDTRI
+679 SRYVDTRI

-878 ALIAALASVRK
+878 ALIAALVSVRK
-889 TGNAKMEKKD
+889 REMQKWRRRIKQW

>member
-63 EFIEKQGI
+63 EFIEKQSI

-140 FPMFHTDTLW
+140 FLMFHTDTLW

-241 VLQVSASEKYMTLS
+241 VLQVSASEEHMTLS

-341 REKQRVL
+341 RE
-348 REALNETRINN
+348 
-359 EIISA
+359 
-364 ISKIY
+364 
-369 FSIYRI
+369 
-375 DLEKDVYD
+375 
-383 EVVSIN
+383 
-389 EVHKMT
+389 
-395 GVSGKASEKMVEIC
+395 
-409 KAVVARDYQDRIM
+409 
-422 RFFDLSTLQ
+422 
-431 ERLKNTDTVTLEYMV
+431 
-446 PDGNWQL
+446 
-453 ARFIAKNRNEQG
+453 
-465 VVTKVLYVTREVSD
+465 
-479 VMLRERN
+479 
-486 WFMAAEAA
+486 
-494 NRENEA
+494 NEA

-571 PAFFDVMTLFRDS
+571 PAFFNVMTFFRDF

-590 MAADRK
+590 MTADRK

-628 AVKYTPEGGTVHFE
+628 AVKYTPEGGMVHFE

-805 MEAPEG
+805 MEASEG

-878 ALIAALASVRK
+878 ALIAALVSVRK
-889 TGNAKMEKKD
+889 REMQKWRRRIKQW

>member
-1 MRKSDSVVKQQKA
+1 MLYGKLEINQKSDQGGEQPMRKSDSVVKQKKA

-21 EIVLNQ
+21 DIVLNQ

-63 EFIEKQGI
+63 EFIEKQSI

-241 VLQVSASEKYMTLS
+241 VLQVSASEEYMTLS

-319 IDEENFKVLIGFR
+319 IYEESFKVLIGFR
-332 FIDDIVRED
+332 FIDD
-341 REKQRVL
+341 
-348 REALNETRINN
+348 
-359 EIISA
+359 
-364 ISKIY
+364 
-369 FSIYRI
+369 
-375 DLEKDVYD
+375 
-383 EVVSIN
+383 
-389 EVHKMT
+389 
-395 GVSGKASEKMVEIC
+395 
-409 KAVVARDYQDRIM
+409 
-422 RFFDLSTLQ
+422 
-431 ERLKNTDTVTLEYMV
+431 
-446 PDGNWQL
+446 
-453 ARFIAKNRNEQG
+453 
-465 VVTKVLYVTREVSD
+465 
-479 VMLRERN
+479 
-486 WFMAAEAA
+486 
-494 NRENEA
+494 
-500 KTDFLSRMAH
+500 
-510 DIRTPLNA
+510 
-518 VLGFAYIAKA
+518 
-528 HIDEKSIV
+528 IV

-571 PAFFDVMTLFRDS
+571 PAFFNVMTFFRDF

-590 MAADRK
+590 MTADRK

-628 AVKYTPEGGTVHFE
+628 AVKYTPEGGMVHFE

-679 SRSVDTRI
+679 SRYVDTRI

-878 ALIAALASVRK
+878 ALIAALVSVRK
-889 TGNAKMEKKD
+889 REMQKWRRRIKQW

>member
-1 MRKSDSVVKQQKA
+1 MRKSDSVVKQKKA

-21 EIVLNQ
+21 DIVLNQ

-63 EFIEKQGI
+63 EFIEKQSI

-134 IHTVIV
+134 IHTEIV

-215 QDYISVFFADLKKD
+215 RDYISVFFADLKKD

-241 VLQVSASEKYMTLS
+241 VLQVSASEEYMTLS

-332 FIDDIVRED
+332 FIDDIV
-341 REKQRVL
+341 
-348 REALNETRINN
+348 
-359 EIISA
+359 
-364 ISKIY
+364 
-369 FSIYRI
+369 
-375 DLEKDVYD
+375 
-383 EVVSIN
+383 
-389 EVHKMT
+389 
-395 GVSGKASEKMVEIC
+395 
-409 KAVVARDYQDRIM
+409 
-422 RFFDLSTLQ
+422 
-431 ERLKNTDTVTLEYMV
+431 
-446 PDGNWQL
+446 
-453 ARFIAKNRNEQG
+453 
-465 VVTKVLYVTREVSD
+465 
-479 VMLRERN
+479 
-486 WFMAAEAA
+486 
-494 NRENEA
+494 
-500 KTDFLSRMAH
+500 
-510 DIRTPLNA
+510 
-518 VLGFAYIAKA
+518 
-528 HIDEKSIV
+528 

-571 PAFFDVMTLFRDS
+571 PAFFNVMTFFRDF

-590 MAADRK
+590 MTADRK

-628 AVKYTPEGGTVHFE
+628 AVKYTPEGGMVHFE

-878 ALIAALASVRK
+878 ALIAALVSVRK
-889 TGNAKMEKKD
+889 REMQKWRRRIKQW

>member
-1 MRKSDSVVKQQKA
+1 MRKSDSVVKQKKA

-21 EIVLNQ
+21 DIVLNQ

-63 EFIEKQGI
+63 EFIEKQSI

-215 QDYISVFFADLKKD
+215 RDYISVFFADLKKD

-241 VLQVSASEKYMTLS
+241 VLQVSASEEYMTLS

-319 IDEENFKVLIGFR
+319 IYEENFKVLIGFR
-332 FIDDIVRED
+332 FIDD
-341 REKQRVL
+341 
-348 REALNETRINN
+348 
-359 EIISA
+359 
-364 ISKIY
+364 
-369 FSIYRI
+369 
-375 DLEKDVYD
+375 
-383 EVVSIN
+383 
-389 EVHKMT
+389 
-395 GVSGKASEKMVEIC
+395 
-409 KAVVARDYQDRIM
+409 
-422 RFFDLSTLQ
+422 
-431 ERLKNTDTVTLEYMV
+431 
-446 PDGNWQL
+446 
-453 ARFIAKNRNEQG
+453 
-465 VVTKVLYVTREVSD
+465 
-479 VMLRERN
+479 
-486 WFMAAEAA
+486 
-494 NRENEA
+494 
-500 KTDFLSRMAH
+500 
-510 DIRTPLNA
+510 
-518 VLGFAYIAKA
+518 
-528 HIDEKSIV
+528 IV

-571 PAFFDVMTLFRDS
+571 PAFFNVMTFFRDF

-590 MAADRK
+590 MTADRK

-628 AVKYTPEGGTVHFE
+628 AVKYTPEGGMVHFE

-878 ALIAALASVRK
+878 ALIAALVSVRK
-889 TGNAKMEKKD
+889 REMQKWRRRIKQW

>member
-1 MRKSDSVVKQQKA
+1 MRKSDSVVKQKKA

-21 EIVLNQ
+21 DIVLNQ

-63 EFIEKQGI
+63 EFIEKQSI

-241 VLQVSASEKYMTLS
+241 VLQVSASEEYMTLS

-332 FIDDIVRED
+332 FIDDIV
-341 REKQRVL
+341 
-348 REALNETRINN
+348 
-359 EIISA
+359 
-364 ISKIY
+364 
-369 FSIYRI
+369 
-375 DLEKDVYD
+375 
-383 EVVSIN
+383 
-389 EVHKMT
+389 
-395 GVSGKASEKMVEIC
+395 
-409 KAVVARDYQDRIM
+409 
-422 RFFDLSTLQ
+422 
-431 ERLKNTDTVTLEYMV
+431 
-446 PDGNWQL
+446 
-453 ARFIAKNRNEQG
+453 
-465 VVTKVLYVTREVSD
+465 
-479 VMLRERN
+479 
-486 WFMAAEAA
+486 
-494 NRENEA
+494 
-500 KTDFLSRMAH
+500 
-510 DIRTPLNA
+510 
-518 VLGFAYIAKA
+518 
-528 HIDEKSIV
+528 

-571 PAFFDVMTLFRDS
+571 PAFFNVMTFFRDF

-590 MAADRK
+590 MTADRK

-628 AVKYTPEGGTVHFE
+628 AVKYTPEGGMVHFE

-850 TANVAKTDMDKC
+850 TANVAKTDMNKC

-878 ALIAALASVRK
+878 ALIAALVSVRK
-889 TGNAKMEKKD
+889 REMQKWRRRIKQW

>member
-63 EFIEKQGI
+63 EFIEKQSI

-241 VLQVSASEKYMTLS
+241 VLQVSASEEHMTLS

-319 IDEENFKVLIGFR
+319 IDEENFKVLTGFR
-332 FIDDIVRED
+332 FIDD
-341 REKQRVL
+341 
-348 REALNETRINN
+348 
-359 EIISA
+359 
-364 ISKIY
+364 
-369 FSIYRI
+369 
-375 DLEKDVYD
+375 
-383 EVVSIN
+383 
-389 EVHKMT
+389 
-395 GVSGKASEKMVEIC
+395 
-409 KAVVARDYQDRIM
+409 
-422 RFFDLSTLQ
+422 
-431 ERLKNTDTVTLEYMV
+431 
-446 PDGNWQL
+446 
-453 ARFIAKNRNEQG
+453 
-465 VVTKVLYVTREVSD
+465 
-479 VMLRERN
+479 
-486 WFMAAEAA
+486 
-494 NRENEA
+494 
-500 KTDFLSRMAH
+500 
-510 DIRTPLNA
+510 
-518 VLGFAYIAKA
+518 
-528 HIDEKSIV
+528 IV

-571 PAFFDVMTLFRDS
+571 PAFFNVMTFFRDF

-590 MAADRK
+590 MTADRK

-764 GMHVLIAEDNE
+764 RMHVLIAEDNE

-805 MEAPEG
+805 MEASEG

-878 ALIAALASVRK
+878 ALIAALVSVRK
-889 TGNAKMEKKD
+889 REMQKWRRRIKQW

>member
-1 MRKSDSVVKQQKA
+1 MRKSDSVVKQKKA

-27 MVTIDRSRT
+27 MVIIDRSRT

-43 IQGILEY
+43 IQDILEY

-63 EFIEKQGI
+63 EFIEKQSI

-150 GFIGLDDPILDESQS
+150 GFIGLDDPILDESRS

-185 KSNLLDEKQNALQ
+185 KSNVLDEKQNALQ

-204 QREQRFLQVLC
+204 QREQQFLQVLC
-215 QDYISVFFADLKKD
+215 QDYTAVFYADLKKD

-241 VLQVSASEKYMTLS
+241 VLQVSASEEYMTLS

-332 FIDDIVRED
+332 FIDDIV
-341 REKQRVL
+341 
-348 REALNETRINN
+348 
-359 EIISA
+359 
-364 ISKIY
+364 
-369 FSIYRI
+369 
-375 DLEKDVYD
+375 
-383 EVVSIN
+383 
-389 EVHKMT
+389 
-395 GVSGKASEKMVEIC
+395 
-409 KAVVARDYQDRIM
+409 
-422 RFFDLSTLQ
+422 
-431 ERLKNTDTVTLEYMV
+431 
-446 PDGNWQL
+446 
-453 ARFIAKNRNEQG
+453 
-465 VVTKVLYVTREVSD
+465 
-479 VMLRERN
+479 
-486 WFMAAEAA
+486 
-494 NRENEA
+494 
-500 KTDFLSRMAH
+500 
-510 DIRTPLNA
+510 
-518 VLGFAYIAKA
+518 
-528 HIDEKSIV
+528 

-571 PAFFDVMTLFRDS
+571 PAFFNVMTFFRDF

-590 MAADRK
+590 MTADRK

-628 AVKYTPEGGTVHFE
+628 AVKYTPEGGMVHFE

-679 SRSVDTRI
+679 SRYVDTRI

-878 ALIAALASVRK
+878 ALIAALVSVRK
-889 TGNAKMEKKD
+889 REMQKWRRRIKQW

>member
-63 EFIEKQGI
+63 EFIEKQSI

-150 GFIGLDDPILDESQS
+150 GVIGLDDPILDESQS

-215 QDYISVFFADLKKD
+215 RDYISVFFADLKKD

-241 VLQVSASEKYMTLS
+241 VLQVSASEEYMTLS

-332 FIDDIVRED
+332 FIDDIV
-341 REKQRVL
+341 
-348 REALNETRINN
+348 
-359 EIISA
+359 
-364 ISKIY
+364 
-369 FSIYRI
+369 
-375 DLEKDVYD
+375 
-383 EVVSIN
+383 
-389 EVHKMT
+389 
-395 GVSGKASEKMVEIC
+395 
-409 KAVVARDYQDRIM
+409 
-422 RFFDLSTLQ
+422 
-431 ERLKNTDTVTLEYMV
+431 
-446 PDGNWQL
+446 
-453 ARFIAKNRNEQG
+453 
-465 VVTKVLYVTREVSD
+465 
-479 VMLRERN
+479 
-486 WFMAAEAA
+486 
-494 NRENEA
+494 
-500 KTDFLSRMAH
+500 
-510 DIRTPLNA
+510 
-518 VLGFAYIAKA
+518 
-528 HIDEKSIV
+528 

-571 PAFFDVMTLFRDS
+571 PAFFNVMTFFRDF

-590 MAADRK
+590 MTADRK

-628 AVKYTPEGGTVHFE
+628 AVKYTPEGGMVHFE

-878 ALIAALASVRK
+878 ALIAALVSVRK
-889 TGNAKMEKKD
+889 REMQKWRRRIKQW

>member
-1 MRKSDSVVKQQKA
+1 MRKSDSVVKQKKA

-21 EIVLNQ
+21 DIVLNQ

-63 EFIEKQGI
+63 EFIEKQSI

-87 DNLQAVPFMEMPYWH
+87 DNLQAVPFMEIPYWH

-215 QDYISVFFADLKKD
+215 RDYISVFFADLKKD

-241 VLQVSASEKYMTLS
+241 VLQVSASEEYMTLS

-332 FIDDIVRED
+332 FIDDIV
-341 REKQRVL
+341 
-348 REALNETRINN
+348 
-359 EIISA
+359 
-364 ISKIY
+364 
-369 FSIYRI
+369 
-375 DLEKDVYD
+375 
-383 EVVSIN
+383 
-389 EVHKMT
+389 
-395 GVSGKASEKMVEIC
+395 
-409 KAVVARDYQDRIM
+409 
-422 RFFDLSTLQ
+422 
-431 ERLKNTDTVTLEYMV
+431 
-446 PDGNWQL
+446 
-453 ARFIAKNRNEQG
+453 
-465 VVTKVLYVTREVSD
+465 
-479 VMLRERN
+479 
-486 WFMAAEAA
+486 
-494 NRENEA
+494 
-500 KTDFLSRMAH
+500 
-510 DIRTPLNA
+510 
-518 VLGFAYIAKA
+518 
-528 HIDEKSIV
+528 

-571 PAFFDVMTLFRDS
+571 PAFFNVMTFFRDF

-590 MAADRK
+590 MTADRK

-628 AVKYTPEGGTVHFE
+628 AVKYTPEGGMVHFE

-679 SRSVDTRI
+679 SRYVDTRI

-878 ALIAALASVRK
+878 ALIAALVSVRK
-889 TGNAKMEKKD
+889 REMQKWRRRIKQW

>member
-1 MRKSDSVVKQQKA
+1 MRKSDSVVKQKKA

-21 EIVLNQ
+21 DIVLNQ

-63 EFIEKQGI
+63 EFIEKQSI

-229 YLEILKVDPEAN
+229 YLEILKVDPEVN
-241 VLQVSASEKYMTLS
+241 VLQVSASEEYMTLS

-332 FIDDIVRED
+332 FIDDIV
-341 REKQRVL
+341 
-348 REALNETRINN
+348 
-359 EIISA
+359 
-364 ISKIY
+364 
-369 FSIYRI
+369 
-375 DLEKDVYD
+375 
-383 EVVSIN
+383 
-389 EVHKMT
+389 
-395 GVSGKASEKMVEIC
+395 
-409 KAVVARDYQDRIM
+409 
-422 RFFDLSTLQ
+422 
-431 ERLKNTDTVTLEYMV
+431 
-446 PDGNWQL
+446 
-453 ARFIAKNRNEQG
+453 
-465 VVTKVLYVTREVSD
+465 
-479 VMLRERN
+479 
-486 WFMAAEAA
+486 
-494 NRENEA
+494 
-500 KTDFLSRMAH
+500 
-510 DIRTPLNA
+510 
-518 VLGFAYIAKA
+518 
-528 HIDEKSIV
+528 

-571 PAFFDVMTLFRDS
+571 PAFFNVMTFFRDF

-590 MAADRK
+590 MTADRK

-628 AVKYTPEGGTVHFE
+628 AVKYTPEGGMVHFE

-679 SRSVDTRI
+679 SRYVDTRI

-764 GMHVLIAEDNE
+764 RMHVLIAEDNE

-878 ALIAALASVRK
+878 ALIAALVSVRK
-889 TGNAKMEKKD
+889 REMQKWRRRIKQW

>member
-1 MRKSDSVVKQQKA
+1 MRKSDSVVKQKKA

-21 EIVLNQ
+21 DIVLNQ

-63 EFIEKQGI
+63 EFIEKQSI

-150 GFIGLDDPILDESQS
+150 GFVGLDDPILDESQS

-215 QDYISVFFADLKKD
+215 RDYISVFFADLKKD

-241 VLQVSASEKYMTLS
+241 VLQVSASEEYMTLS

-332 FIDDIVRED
+332 FIDDIV
-341 REKQRVL
+341 
-348 REALNETRINN
+348 
-359 EIISA
+359 
-364 ISKIY
+364 
-369 FSIYRI
+369 
-375 DLEKDVYD
+375 
-383 EVVSIN
+383 
-389 EVHKMT
+389 
-395 GVSGKASEKMVEIC
+395 
-409 KAVVARDYQDRIM
+409 
-422 RFFDLSTLQ
+422 
-431 ERLKNTDTVTLEYMV
+431 
-446 PDGNWQL
+446 
-453 ARFIAKNRNEQG
+453 
-465 VVTKVLYVTREVSD
+465 
-479 VMLRERN
+479 
-486 WFMAAEAA
+486 
-494 NRENEA
+494 
-500 KTDFLSRMAH
+500 
-510 DIRTPLNA
+510 
-518 VLGFAYIAKA
+518 
-528 HIDEKSIV
+528 

-571 PAFFDVMTLFRDS
+571 PAFFNVMTFFRDF

-590 MAADRK
+590 MTADRK

-628 AVKYTPEGGTVHFE
+628 AVKYTPEGGMVHFE

-679 SRSVDTRI
+679 SRYVDTRI

-878 ALIAALASVRK
+878 ALIAALVSVRK
-889 TGNAKMEKKD
+889 REMQKWRRRIKQW